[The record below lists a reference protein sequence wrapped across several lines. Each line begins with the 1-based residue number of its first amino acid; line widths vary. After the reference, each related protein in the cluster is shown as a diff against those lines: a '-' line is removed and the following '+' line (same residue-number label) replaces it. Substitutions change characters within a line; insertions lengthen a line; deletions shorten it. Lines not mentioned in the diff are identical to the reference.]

1 MALLT
6 ILEYPDPRLKKVA
19 SPVQNFTPDIQKLV
33 RDMAET
39 MYAAPGV
46 GLAAT
51 QVDVHKRIIVIDISD
66 TKDDLRVFV
75 NPRLVTAE
83 GEAEC
88 EEGCLSVPGYY
99 DKVIRPAQIT
109 VHAQNE
115 RGEPFELTAQGLLA
129 VCIQHEMDH
138 LVGRMF
144 VDYLSPLKRARLA
157 GRMKKK
163 QRLAG

>member
-19 SPVQNFTPDIQKLV
+19 APVTAFTPEVVKLV

-51 QVDVHKRIIVIDISD
+51 QVDMHKRIIVIDTSE
-66 TKDDLRVFV
+66 TKDDLLVLV
-75 NPRLVTAE
+75 NPELIAAE

-99 DKVIRPAQIT
+99 DKVTRAARIT
-109 VHAQNE
+109 VRARNE
-115 RGEPFELTAQGLLA
+115 RGET
-129 VCIQHEMDH
+129 
-138 LVGRMF
+138 
-144 VDYLSPLKRARLA
+144 RAEEP
-157 GRMKKK
+157 
-163 QRLAG
+163 